1 MEMSIKGTKEN
12 EHLSNPSNPS
22 VLEETRGRSN
32 GNAKP
37 KHSSKISAHFSTNQT
52 VPSPLKRLFIS
63 SQALHHATNKHSLA
77 WNVSWLR
84 AGVSARLPEVE
95 NLVNEFVSL
104 LILNIAPLVLLYEV

>member
-1 MEMSIKGTKEN
+1 MSIKGTKEN

-77 WNVSWLR
+77 WNVS
-84 AGVSARLPEVE
+84 
-95 NLVNEFVSL
+95 
-104 LILNIAPLVLLYEV
+104 